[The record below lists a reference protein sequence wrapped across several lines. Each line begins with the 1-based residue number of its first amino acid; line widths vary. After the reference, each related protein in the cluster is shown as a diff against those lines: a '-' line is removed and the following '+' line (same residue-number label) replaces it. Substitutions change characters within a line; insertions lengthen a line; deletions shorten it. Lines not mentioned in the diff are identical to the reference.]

1 MQAILEY
8 VESQTK
14 DRINMVGPSVS
25 YLIQSLYDKRDIENQ
40 KKAINQKDYDWV
52 IFPINDKD
60 DPEKGDGGTHWSL
73 IVYNKKDNTYLYFD
87 PLNGRNIKYAK
98 ALHLNLIDDTSYEG
112 IDSNG
117 RTCHFVPPLVE
128 VKCQG
133 QANGYDCGIFIM
145 AFMATI
151 MKNIVEGKEIGD
163 NKNGPY
169 KTDEL
174 RDLLL
179 AALNAEIDRRKN
191 NLEKHNIIHVMEK
204 LKETMR
210 EKANEERMRK
220 EKEKENL
227 EKALNSLGKKSDN
240 IDNRDKKSGE
250 EDNNGN
256 KNDDWRS
263 NNKGNDKRDERRSSE
278 GRIRK
283 KCWFFMN
290 KTCRNGKN
298 CSYEHPE
305 RERPN
310 EWYDR
315 KICELWSEMGSC
327 SGVNGGCGKLHPRIC
342 SSFNDQVECYRRYC
356 TQVHPRISKREK
368 REIQSQYSD
377 KTGYLN
383 DGYRAA
389 LNGHRGTQSRYFEN
403 TGYHNDRYQTSYH
416 GDRGIQRESFL
427 HHQGTQPFK
436 RKPFL
441 QQGKNPYMED
451 RAYIAGEEIDLHRA
465 LVKEIVRE
473 EMENRGMRGTY
484 PRGEVAFR
492 VAEGG
497 SRVGY

>member
-8 VESQTK
+8 VESRTK

-25 YLIQSLYDKRDIENQ
+25 YLIQSLYDKRDIGNQ

-145 AFMATI
+145 VFMATI

-174 RDLLL
+174 RELLL
-179 AALNAEIDRRKN
+179 AALKAEIDRRKN
-191 NLEKHNIIHVMEK
+191 SLEKHNIIHVMEK

-256 KNDDWRS
+256 KNDGWRS

-278 GRIRK
+278 GRISK

-290 KTCRNGKN
+290 KTCKNGRN
-298 CSYEHPE
+298 CRYEHPE

-315 KICELWSEMGSC
+315 KICELWSERGSC
-327 SGVNGGCGKLHPRIC
+327 PGVNGGCGKLHPRIC
-342 SSFNDQVECYRRYC
+342 RSFNDQKECYRRYC
-356 TQVHPRISKREK
+356 TQIHPRISKRER

-377 KTGYLN
+377 NTGYRN

-389 LNGHRGTQSRYFEN
+389 LKGHRGTQSRFFEN

-427 HHQGTQPFK
+427 HHQGTHPFK
-436 RKPFL
+436 RKPYL